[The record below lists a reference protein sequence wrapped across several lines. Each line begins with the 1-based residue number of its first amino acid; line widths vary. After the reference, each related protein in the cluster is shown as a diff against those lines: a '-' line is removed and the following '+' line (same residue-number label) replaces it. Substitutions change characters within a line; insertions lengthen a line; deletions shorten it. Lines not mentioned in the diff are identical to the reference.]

1 MAKSKKVAKSK
12 TQSGSLVPLSL
23 KVDGEMMRQINT
35 WREQAQKEVPILGEV
50 SRTDAIKFMLRY
62 ALGLSPGQVIAD
74 NLRSA

>member
-1 MAKSKKVAKSK
+1 MAKKIAKK

-23 KVDGEMMRQINT
+23 KVDGEMMQQINS
-35 WREQAQKEVPILGEV
+35 WREQAAKEVPILGDV

-62 ALGLSPGQVIAD
+62 ALGLSPGQVIAA